1 VPEVTTLREGL
12 EQTAPS
18 GTQVIWRQGV
28 PVGDTTNNGDPA
40 APVPPDPVNDPGA
53 PETAAAIQDAVD
65 AASGADAIV
74 VAVGESPYAEGRGDD
89 LTPALAPSQAEL
101 IDRLEAT
108 GKPVII
114 VVVAGRPLVMQ
125 EQLDNADAA
134 LMASWPGSE
143 GGAAIADA
151 LFGKTNPSG
160 RLTVSW
166 PKSIDQ
172 VPLFYNHS
180 AGEPY
185 DPRYPFGWGLS
196 YSKFKVTGLK
206 APDEVERN
214 EKVKV
219 KVELRNKGK
228 RSGEHVVLAFVKR
241 KVGPSTAPVRQLV
254 AFERTSLRKGDRK
267 GVKLSFSVKQL
278 AVTLPSGDRRVVP
291 GKYRLKVGKESQ
303 TFVVE

>member
-1 VPEVTTLREGL
+1 
-12 EQTAPS
+12 
-18 GTQVIWRQGV
+18 
-28 PVGDTTNNGDPA
+28 
-40 APVPPDPVNDPGA
+40 
-53 PETAAAIQDAVD
+53 
-65 AASGADAIV
+65 
-74 VAVGESPYAEGRGDD
+74 
-89 LTPALAPSQAEL
+89 
-101 IDRLEAT
+101 
-108 GKPVII
+108 
-114 VVVAGRPLVMQ
+114 VAGRPLVMQ

-143 GGAAIADA
+143 GGAAIADV

-206 APDEVERN
+206 APDEVDRKD
-214 EKVKV
+214 KVKV

-267 GVKLSFSVKQL
+267 GIKLSFPVKQL

-291 GKYRLKVGKESQ
+291 GKYRLKVGKKSQ
-303 TFVVE
+303 TFVVD